1 MTFKI
6 FNCYNGFVE
15 VDVGQKEIDFIVVA
29 VLQGDE
35 VVRIYFKDGTSVKV
49 DSCHV
54 FGTLFRNM
62 AFYDGVYVVTS
73 DKLKEWIDIGDSS
86 NNPINSR
93 LNAFCDIDSIDNLG
107 ETVNGV
113 RIAQSKRRNDNDEC
127 ASALENLV
135 CDIEKYKAKPILKF
149 VTDDDS
155 NIDFQKFDSSSYRI
169 IGRFVD
175 PK

>member
-15 VDVGQKEIDFIVVA
+15 VDVGQKEIDFIVVT

-62 AFYDGVYVVTS
+62 SFFDGTYVVKS
-73 DKLKEWIDIGDSS
+73 DKLKEWMDIDDQCS
-86 NNPINSR
+86 NPAYAR
-93 LNAFCDIDSIDNLG
+93 LDAFCDIKSIDSLD

-113 RIAQSKRRNDNDEC
+113 RIAQSKRRDDNE
-127 ASALENLV
+127 
-135 CDIEKYKAKPILKF
+135 
-149 VTDDDS
+149 DDLHAGCESWLLDFFNP
-155 NIDFQKFDSSSYRI
+155 NIK
-169 IGRFVD
+169 
-175 PK
+175 